1 MIGAALWAAARQCSV
16 ARVPFVVDGRRVGSV
31 AVADVPAL
39 QALRHVDHAL
49 RFDAAAVELRTPAT
63 ERNAVLAVMH
73 AQLREQGHIRAW
85 RDEIYALRDPA
96 TLEPLALIERAA
108 ARFWGL
114 LTFGAHATGYV
125 ANADGRPS
133 QLWIARR
140 APHKAT
146 DPGLLDNLIGAGVP
160 HDQTP
165 RQALLREAW
174 EEAGLTPA
182 QAEAAVA
189 VGKIELHRDV
199 AEGLQHEWLYSFD
212 LALPVGLLP
221 NNQDG
226 EVAGFELMP
235 PQRVLPLL
243 AAQTMT
249 LDAALV
255 SFDFLVRH
263 QLVDEAER
271 AERVG
276 RDNTRP
282 ADGIGHGSFTQ
293 REPHTWG

>member
-16 ARVPFVVDGRRVGSV
+16 ARVPFVVDGRQVGSV

-39 QALRHVDHAL
+39 RALRHVDHAL
-49 RFDAAAVELRTPAT
+49 HINAADVELRTPAT

-85 RDEIYALRDPA
+85 RDETYALRDPA

-108 ARFWGL
+108 ARFWGT

-140 APHKAT
+140 ALHKAT

-182 QAEAAVA
+182 QAQAAVA

-212 LALPVGLLP
+212 LALPRGLVP
-221 NNQDG
+221 CNQDG
-226 EVAGFELMP
+226 EVASFELMP
-235 PQRVLPLL
+235 PQQVLSLL
-243 AAQTMT
+243 AGQTMT

-255 SFDFLVRH
+255 SFDFLARH
-263 QLVDEAER
+263 RLVDTAELTDPWVSVT
-271 AERVG
+271 A
-276 RDNTRP
+276 NP

-293 REPHTWG
+293 RAPHIWG

>member
-1 MIGAALWAAARQCSV
+1 MIGAPLWAAARLRSV

-31 AVADVPAL
+31 AVAHLPAL
-39 QALRHVDHAL
+39 QALRHVDHEL
-49 RFDAAAVELRTPAT
+49 HVSTCQVELRTPVT
-63 ERNAVLAVMH
+63 ERNAVLAAMH
-73 AQLREQGHIRAW
+73 AHLHEQGHILAW
-85 RDEIYALRDPA
+85 RDETYALRDPA

-108 ARFWGL
+108 ARFWGV

-125 ANADGRPS
+125 ADAQGRPT

-140 APHKAT
+140 SPLKAT

-189 VGKIELHRDV
+189 VGSIELHRDV
-199 AEGLQHEWLYSFD
+199 AEGLQYEWLYSFD
-212 LALPVGLLP
+212 LALPAGLVP
-221 NNQDG
+221 KNQDG
-226 EVAGFELMP
+226 EVASFELMS
-235 PQRVLPLL
+235 PQRVLALL
-243 AAQTMT
+243 TPQTMT

-255 SFDFLVRH
+255 TFDFLVRH
-263 QLVDEAER
+263 RLTDKAER
-271 AERVG
+271 C
-276 RDNTRP
+276 
-282 ADGIGHGSFTQ
+282 
-293 REPHTWG
+293 

>member
-1 MIGAALWAAARQCSV
+1 MIGAALWAAARQRSV
-16 ARVPFVVDGRRVGSV
+16 ARVPFVVDGRQVGSV

-39 QALRHVDHAL
+39 RALRHVDHAL
-49 RFDAAAVELRTPAT
+49 HINAADVELRTPAT
-63 ERNAVLAVMH
+63 ERNAVLAAMH
-73 AQLREQGHIRAW
+73 AQLHEQGRIRAW
-85 RDEIYALRDPA
+85 RDETYALRDPA

-108 ARFWGL
+108 ARFWGT

-140 APHKAT
+140 ALHKAT

-182 QAEAAVA
+182 QAQAAVA

-212 LALPVGLLP
+212 LALPRGLVP
-221 NNQDG
+221 CNQDG
-226 EVAGFELMP
+226 EVASFELMP
-235 PQRVLPLL
+235 PQQVLSLL
-243 AAQTMT
+243 AGQTMT

-255 SFDFLVRH
+255 SFDFLARH
-263 QLVDEAER
+263 RLVDTAELTDPWVSVT
-271 AERVG
+271 A
-276 RDNTRP
+276 NP

-293 REPHTWG
+293 RAPHIWG